1 MAGRP
6 SSTRRSGFSLIE
18 LLFAVAILASG
29 FLLVLGMFPTS
40 FRGVHQGKH
49 HLVASQLA
57 QAYMDQERS
66 KVFNQMATGTYTNR
80 YTVVVNGAPSSA
92 IYTTTVNVRPSPAG
106 AVNKATILVQTQWI
120 QTEVT
125 GSSVARNITV
135 ESTRTRAY

>member
-1 MAGRP
+1 MPRKLGAP
-6 SSTRRSGFSLIE
+6 SGFSLIE
-18 LLFAVAILASG
+18 LLFAVAILATG

-49 HLVASQLA
+49 NLIATQLA

-66 KVFNQMATGTYTNR
+66 KSFSAMATGTYSDK
-80 YTVVVNGAPSSA
+80 YTVVVNGVPSTSF
-92 IYTTTVNVRPSPAG
+92 YTTTVNVRPSPAG
-106 AVNKATILVQTQWI
+106 TANKATILVQTQWI
-120 QTEVT
+120 QQEVT